1 MQVAMAQ
8 YERQGYICHHASKEE
23 LDEYNSKLP
32 KEEPKPKRK
41 SRRADGQRL
50 REGEMLF
57 EDRVKQMKAVQR
69 MAKEEEVTIAY
80 ACDQIGIGYE
90 NYKSVCCAYR
100 KGITKRS

>member
-8 YERQGYICHHASKEE
+8 FERQGITCHHASKEE
-23 LDEYNSKLP
+23 LNEYNDNLP
-32 KEEPKPKRK
+32 KEKPKPKRK

-50 REGEMLF
+50 RAGEMLF
-57 EDRVKQMKAVQR
+57 KDRVKQMKAVQK

-80 ACDQIGIGYE
+80 ACDQVGIGYE
-90 NYKSVCCAYR
+90 NYKSVCCAHR